1 CRRGTPDRR
10 VLPAGSNDV
19 GPTSGSGLAP
29 HPLAALFLD
38 DGDGSGPQALTA
50 EAPASA
56 DEVVDAELLDDPNPD
71 DDEAE
76 NDVWDV

>member
-1 CRRGTPDRR
+1 M
-10 VLPAGSNDV
+10 

-29 HPLAALFLD
+29 HPLAALFPD

-50 EAPASA
+50 EAPASV
-56 DEVVDAELLDDPNPD
+56 DEVVDAELLDDPDPD